1 MLSLLAGKVL
11 YHQAHLISQEKKV
24 VKVNPLFGQ
33 RSYPLLLRGA
43 LSLFRLLLC
52 PHFLVLL
59 LLLQYF
65 SSDWRWCG
73 AKTHHHRGHPIL
85 TFLETWIHTVDMPE
99 RKKGR
104 THMASLMIKEGW
116 GGLLTDERAKCVLL
130 GNPAKTV
137 PTDLRND
144 ISRRLSKA
152 CCCSASGAAKTREK
166 YSMGTH
172 RDATFVLKS
181 KGT

>member
-11 YHQAHLISQEKKV
+11 YHQAHLIWQEKKV

-43 LSLFRLLLC
+43 LSLFRLLLLC
-52 PHFLVLL
+52 PHFLV
-59 LLLQYF
+59 LQYF

-73 AKTHHHRGHPIL
+73 AKTHHYRGHPIL
-85 TFLETWIHTVDMPE
+85 TFLETWIHTHSRHAWKE
-99 RKKGR
+99 KRKN
-104 THMASLMIKEGW
+104 THGIFDDKRRVSW
-116 GGLLTDERAKCVLL
+116 GLLTDERAKCVLL